1 MKRLLTFLCVAIF
14 AAFTGRGKD
23 AATELSIVP
32 AKADVRE
39 SATAKQIIATARQMD
54 AEEQAHV
61 FCREKGIY
69 IGFDKERRVVTQIA
83 KSTFEYQKTMDDET
97 FTLEKY
103 RAVQRAFLYAVIGI
117 YRCGARYSDAS
128 DGSPISREKMQS
140 IRQELKRIESDSSKD
155 LAASEMYQLRQTL
168 YRLHEILEQIGTLKV
183 SGESPISHEI
193 QHIRQ
198 ALQSIE
204 SDIANVSA
212 SSIRERLWHLH
223 HALKQIISDESP
235 FSFKKLRHLNQALRY
250 IDSDLGPVCNDGD
263 TDSRLGRDRKFSW
276 AFKSRASLLPGLIK
290 LDPLLGV
297 TIVQQ
302 FESLTDERYEVAL
315 IVSFEE
321 KKGTDDFKA
330 FCEGESPKPGRR
342 SLHEWIDAQDF
353 SLVTGPRQY
362 VDNEGT
368 QWAVGIV
375 PAAEGQKPYG
385 DLLDTVARNAA
396 ALAFGGA
403 LEVSP
408 GKRNSTTGTM
418 NDDSSGGDASVELRG
433 LIDTWYPRELEQYFR
448 RPYTHPLTGRKGVVA
463 ICALQSG
470 VSKAKKEIHE
480 RKMKKMQEKQ
490 YEMGMRKGVLD
501 ALKRIAKELDNVK
514 ADDAVTMRRVS
525 KLKHEIS
532 RIEDS
537 LQDEL
542 SMRPKNRKRTLE
554 RIREIT
560 QKVAELKGDKR
571 NENQ

>member
-1 MKRLLTFLCVAIF
+1 MKRLLTFLFVAVF
-14 AAFTGRGKD
+14 AAL
-23 AATELSIVP
+23 A
-32 AKADVRE
+32 RE
-39 SATAKQIIATARQMD
+39 STAARQINVSDSQMD
-54 AEEQAHV
+54 AEGQAHR

-69 IGFDKERRVVTQIA
+69 SGFDKERRVVTQIA

-97 FTLEKY
+97 FALERY

-128 DGSPISREKMQS
+128 DGLPISREKMQS
-140 IRQELKRIESDSSKD
+140 IRQELKRIESDSSPQV
-155 LAASEMYQLRQTL
+155 LAASEMDQLRQTL
-168 YRLHEILEQIGTLKV
+168 YRLHEILEQIGAIRV
-183 SGESPISHEI
+183 SDKSLVALELQGIH
-193 QHIRQ
+193 Q
-198 ALQSIE
+198 ALKHVE
-204 SDIANVSA
+204 LDIPNVSA

-235 FSFKKLRHLNQALRY
+235 FSFKKLQHLNQALRD
-250 IDSDLGPVCNDGD
+250 IDSHLGPVCNDED

-321 KKGTDDFKA
+321 KKGSDDFKA

-342 SLHEWIDAQDF
+342 SLYEWIDAQDF

-385 DLLDTVARNAA
+385 DLLDAVARNAA
-396 ALAFGGA
+396 AFAFGCG

-408 GKRNSTTGTM
+408 IGRSSTTGTM
-418 NDDSSGGDASVELRG
+418 NDDSSAGDASVELRG
-433 LIDTWYPRELEQYFR
+433 LVDTWYPRELELYFR
-448 RPYTHPLTGRKGVVA
+448 RSYTHPLTGRKGVVA
-463 ICALQSG
+463 ICALRSG
-470 VSKAKKEIHE
+470 ASKFAKEILE
-480 RKMKKMQEKQ
+480 RKIEETRERQFE
-490 YEMGMRKGVLD
+490 EGMRAGMREQVK
-501 ALKRIAKELDNVK
+501 ALVNELDKVD
-514 ADDAVTMRRVS
+514 ADDDETSMRIRT
-525 KLKHEIS
+525 LRREIF
-532 RIEDS
+532 RFEGELQQERS
-537 LQDEL
+537 LQK
-542 SMRPKNRKRTLE
+542 KNRERTTKKLIE
-554 RIREIT
+554 LRM
-560 QKVAELKGDKR
+560 KVMELKGGKG
-571 NENQ
+571 NEDHR

>member
-1 MKRLLTFLCVAIF
+1 MKKFLTFLFVAVF
-14 AAFTGRGKD
+14 AAL
-23 AATELSIVP
+23 A
-32 AKADVRE
+32 RE
-39 SATAKQIIATARQMD
+39 STAARQINVSDSQVD
-54 AEEQAHV
+54 AEEQAHR
-61 FCREKGIY
+61 FCQEKGIY
-69 IGFDKERRVVTQIA
+69 SGFDKERRVVTQIA

-97 FTLEKY
+97 FALEKY

-117 YRCGARYSDAS
+117 YRWGARYSDAS

-368 QWAVGIV
+368 QWAIGIV

-385 DLLDTVARNAA
+385 DLLDAVARNAA
-396 ALAFGGA
+396 ALAFGCG

-408 GKRNSTTGTM
+408 SRRNSTTGTM
-418 NDDSSGGDASVELRG
+418 NDDSSDGDVSVELRG
-433 LIDTWYPRELEQYFR
+433 LVDAWYPRELELYFR
-448 RPYTHPLTGRKGVVA
+448 RPYTHPATGRKGVVA
-463 ICALQSG
+463 ICALRG
-470 VSKAKKEIHE
+470 GASKIMEKITARKIEETRE
-480 RKMKKMQEKQ
+480 RQFE
-490 YEMGMRKGVLD
+490 EGMRA
-501 ALKRIAKELDNVK
+501 ALREQLKTLANELDKVN
-514 ADDAVTMRRVS
+514 ADDDEMSMRIRA
-525 KLKHEIS
+525 LRREIF
-532 RIEDS
+532 RFEGELQQERS
-537 LQDEL
+537 LQK
-542 SMRPKNRKRTLE
+542 KNRERTTKKLIE
-554 RIREIT
+554 LRM
-560 QKVAELKGDKR
+560 KVMELKGGKG
-571 NENQ
+571 NEDHQ